1 MYFIEPLQ
9 QLYSTFNSYTKKIN
23 IFKLLYKHCIN
34 SNYRFAPFIAD
45 AIRDPLREQIE
56 NCKALS
62 IMYDGATDTSV
73 SEVEI
78 IYVRLLQDGYPK
90 DYFMGLVDLE
100 HAHADGVFTA
110 IDTAMNNHGSIH
122 WKEKVVGGGSDGAS
136 VNIGKNKCCN

>member
-1 MYFIEPLQ
+1 L
-9 QLYSTFNSYTKKIN
+9 K
-23 IFKLLYKHCIN
+23 
-34 SNYRFAPFIAD
+34 
-45 AIRDPLREQIE
+45 IE

-90 DYFMGLVDLE
+90 DYFVGLVDLE

-110 IDTAMNNHGSIH
+110 TDTAMNNHGSVH
-122 WKEKVVGGGSDGAS
+122 LPDKCVGLIDFSSRDSAIVLNSLSALGE
-136 VNIGKNKCCN
+136 

>member
-1 MYFIEPLQ
+1 MDP
-9 QLYSTFNSYTKKIN
+9 
-23 IFKLLYKHCIN
+23 
-34 SNYRFAPFIAD
+34 
-45 AIRDPLREQIE
+45 IREKIE

-90 DYFMGLVDLE
+90 DYFVGLVDLE

-136 VNIGKNKCCN
+136 VNIGKNNSVATRLSDGRPYVLNVHCVAHRP